1 MRFAKHENN
10 KKNKKIPFRISL
22 ICLLIFSLLIISL
35 GNNSVKA
42 DELVEIQNEIDSLL
56 AQKENVAYERS
67 LVEAELYGL
76 QNLKTT
82 SEESLS
88 WLNERNTEQQEAY
101 TALKEK
107 QDSILTVQASY
118 LENLDVSRQ
127 NFESKVDQYGDRI
140 ETMFGMQKK
149 SIFELFL
156 ESDSL
161 EGFFTSVKFMRIITD
176 EDEAALEDLE
186 ESHDNLVQLTK
197 DTQVII
203 DSNSQELE
211 EIDEILAGI
220 EADINYQVSE
230 ITILDTSISELE
242 GQVDLFAVSES
253 DIQWALAEADANLT
267 RIEEERE
274 AERLAEQAAAE
285 AEALAAEQAPPN
297 DTQPVTDYPVTESPV
312 VEEPIPA
319 EPHVVEEPI
328 PAEPH
333 VVEEPIPAEPHVVE
347 EPAPTEP
354 PVVENPV
361 YNGGGLAWP
370 VPSSYTITSYFGY
383 RTFGGYSDFHTGTDI
398 GAPTGTPVVA
408 VAPGIVTYA
417 SWMDVGGNTVIIDHG
432 NGMTSLYCH
441 LSSFGCSVGQYVET
455 GQTICYIGSTGFSTG
470 PHLHYE
476 IRINGVS
483 VDPLTYY

>member
-319 EPHVVEEPI
+319 EPHVVEEP
-328 PAEPH
+328 
-333 VVEEPIPAEPHVVE
+333 
-347 EPAPTEP
+347 APTEP

>member
-1 MRFAKHENN
+1 MKSD
-10 KKNKKIPFRISL
+10 KNKKEQKQLIMVSL
-22 ICLLIFSLLIISL
+22 ICLIILSFLISTFSSV
-35 GNNSVKA
+35 SVKA
-42 DELVEIQNEIDSLL
+42 DELVEVQNQIDDLL

-67 LVEAELYGL
+67 LVEADLYGL

-82 SEESLS
+82 SEDSLA

-107 QDSILTVQASY
+107 QDLILTVQASY
-118 LENLDVSRQ
+118 LENLDVSKQ
-127 NFESKVDQYGDRI
+127 NYDTKVEQYGDRI
-140 ETMFGMQKK
+140 ETMFGMHNK

-186 ESHDNLVQLTK
+186 EAHDNLIQLTQ

-203 DSNSQELE
+203 DENNQELD

-220 EADINYQVSE
+220 EADINYQIEE
-230 ITILDTSISELE
+230 ITLLDTSISDLE
-242 GQVDLFAVSES
+242 GQIDLFVASES
-253 DIQWALAEADANLT
+253 EIQWALAEADANMA

-274 AERLAEQAAAE
+274 AERLAAEQAAAE
-285 AEALAAEQAPPN
+285 AAAAAEAEAARLAAQA
-297 DTQPVTDYPVTESPV
+297 TQPVDPMTQPEFDDSVGGYPVVEDPGYV
-312 VEEPIPA
+312 EDPQVEEPIPS
-319 EPHVVEEPI
+319 EPQIVQE
-328 PAEPH
+328 
-333 VVEEPIPAEPHVVE
+333 
-347 EPAPTEP
+347 
-354 PVVENPV
+354 PV
-361 YNGGGLAWP
+361 YYGSGLAWP
-370 VPSSYTITSYFGY
+370 VPSSYMITSYFGY

-408 VAPGIVTYA
+408 PAPGTITYA
-417 SWMDVGGNTVIIDHG
+417 GWMDVGGNTVMIDHG
-432 NGMTSLYCH
+432 NGMTSMYCH
-441 LSSFGCSVGQYVET
+441 LSGFGCSVGQVVST
-455 GQTICYIGSTGFSTG
+455 GETICYIGSTGFSTG

>member
-1 MRFAKHENN
+1 MRSAKHEN
-10 KKNKKIPFRISL
+10 KAKNKKFPTGTGLVYL
-22 ICLLIFSLLIISL
+22 IIFSLLLISF
-35 GNNSVKA
+35 SSSPVKA
-42 DELVEIQNEIDSLL
+42 DELVEVQNQIDSLL
-56 AQKENVAYERS
+56 AQKEDVAYQRS
-67 LVEAELYGL
+67 LVEADLYYL
-76 QNLKTT
+76 QDLKTT
-82 SEESLS
+82 SEESLA
-88 WLNERNTEQQEAY
+88 WLNERNTEQQEVY

-107 QDSILTVQASY
+107 QDSILTIQASY
-118 LENLDVSRQ
+118 LENLDVTKQ
-127 NFESKVDQYGDRI
+127 NFETKVEQYGDRI

-149 SIFELFL
+149 SVFELFL

-186 ESHDNLVQLTK
+186 ESHDNLVQLTQ

-203 DSNSQELE
+203 DDNNIELE
-211 EIDEILAGI
+211 EINEILTGI
-220 EADINYQVSE
+220 ETDINYEVGE
-230 ITILDTSISELE
+230 IAVLDTSIFDLQ
-242 GQVDLFAVSES
+242 GQIDTFAVSES
-253 DIQWALAEADANLT
+253 EIQWALAEADANRI

-274 AERLAEQAAAE
+274 AERLAAEQAAAE
-285 AEALAAEQAPPN
+285 AAALEAEQAALAAQAAQA
-297 DTQPVTDYPVTESPV
+297 TQPVTAPAEAALSDTQAVTDDPVGGAPSAEEPAPNESPV
-312 VEEPIPA
+312 VEEPAPA
-319 EPHVVEEPI
+319 EPPI
-328 PAEPH
+328 
-333 VVEEPIPAEPHVVE
+333 
-347 EPAPTEP
+347 
-354 PVVENPV
+354 

-408 VAPGIVTYA
+408 PAPGTVTYA
-417 SWMDVGGNTVIIDHG
+417 GWMDVGGNTVIVDHG
-432 NGMTSLYCH
+432 NGMATMYCH
-441 LSSFGCSVGQYVET
+441 LSSFGCSVGQSVST